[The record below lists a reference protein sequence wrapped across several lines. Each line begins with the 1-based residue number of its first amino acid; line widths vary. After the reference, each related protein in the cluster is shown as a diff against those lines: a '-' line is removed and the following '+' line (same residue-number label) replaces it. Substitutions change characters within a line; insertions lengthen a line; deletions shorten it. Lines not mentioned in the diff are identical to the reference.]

1 MDAASSRADS
11 LRGLPAR
18 IGELL
23 VAPRGAMARI
33 DREGG
38 GLNDSLWLVAIGALA
53 FRFAAVAE
61 ALMGLAEPSLD
72 TFMRLAS
79 VFAREAQGA
88 AWVVL
93 PAAVLVTALAGAR
106 RDASRDLEL
115 GAACYAPYF
124 AVTAVARA
132 LDAVAGRAVVP
143 ALVGEIVGGAAA
155 LVALGSGLA
164 VARARGATPKDAPP
178 VTPATAR
185 RSAVARSA
193 FVRPAFGAG
202 LAVLAVAA
210 IGLASNGA
218 WSARHL
224 SALKPLSHGQ
234 PAPDFRLPRA
244 DGTPGTLALSELR
257 GRVVV
262 LDFWATWCPPC
273 LAMMPTVHE
282 LDHEWRARGVSF
294 VGVNSDG
301 GIDPAALQE
310 FVASHGIS
318 YPVVLDEGDAGGL
331 YKVRSL
337 PTMVIV
343 GKDGAIRRTFLG
355 FTSKGSIESAL
366 QEAVAAAP

>member
-1 MDAASSRADS
+1 VTQVTDTASPRSGA
-11 LRGLPAR
+11 LRGLPR
-18 IGELL
+18 RVGELL
-23 VAPRGAMARI
+23 VAPRAAMDRI

-38 GLNDSLWLVAIGALA
+38 GLNDALWLVGVGALA

-61 ALMGLAEPSLD
+61 ALLGLAEPSLD
-72 TFMRLAS
+72 AFMRLAS

-124 AVTAVARA
+124 AVTAAARA
-132 LDAVAGRAVVP
+132 LDAVVGRAVVP
-143 ALVGEIVGGAAA
+143 SRLGELVGGAVA
-155 LVALGSGLA
+155 LVAVARAVG
-164 VARARGATPKDAPP
+164 VARARGGAPADAASP
-178 VTPATAR
+178 VAPAPR
-185 RSAVARSA
+185 RGAVA
-193 FVRPAFGAG
+193 AG

-210 IGLASNGA
+210 LGLASNGV

-224 SALKPLSHGQ
+224 SALRPLSHGQ

-257 GRVVV
+257 GHVVV

-310 FVASHGIS
+310 FVVSHGIS
-318 YPVVLDEGDAGGL
+318 YPVVLDEGDVGGL

-337 PTMVIV
+337 PTMVVV

-355 FTSKGSIESAL
+355 MTSKGSLGSAL
-366 QEAVAAAP
+366 AEAVAAAP

>member
-1 MDAASSRADS
+1 MDATSSRGQS

-18 IGELL
+18 VGQL
-23 VAPRGAMARI
+23 VIAPRAAMARI

-38 GLNDSLWLVAIGALA
+38 GLNDALWLVVLGAVA
-53 FRFAAVAE
+53 FRFTAVAE

-72 TFMRLAS
+72 AFMRLAS
-79 VFAREAQGA
+79 VFAREGQAA
-88 AWVVL
+88 AWAVL

-132 LDAVAGRAVVP
+132 LDAVTGRALVP
-143 ALVGEIVGGAAA
+143 SFVGEIAGGAFA
-155 LVALGSGLA
+155 LVALANGIA
-164 VARARGATPKDAPP
+164 VARARGAAPKDAPSDA
-178 VTPATAR
+178 PAPR
-185 RSAVARSA
+185 RSAFA
-193 FVRPAFGAG
+193 AG
-202 LAVLAVAA
+202 LVVFAVAA
-210 IGLASNGA
+210 VGVAANGA

-234 PAPDFRLPRA
+234 PAPDFRLPRG
-244 DGTPGTLALSELR
+244 DGTPGSLALSELR

-282 LDHEWRARGVSF
+282 LDHEWRGRGVSF

-301 GIDPAALQE
+301 GIDPAVLQE
-310 FVASHGIS
+310 FVAQHGIT
-318 YPVVLDEGDAGGL
+318 YPVVLDEGDVGSL

-337 PTMVIV
+337 PTMIVV

-355 FTSKGSIESAL
+355 FTSKSSLASVL
-366 QEAVAAAP
+366 QDAVAAAP